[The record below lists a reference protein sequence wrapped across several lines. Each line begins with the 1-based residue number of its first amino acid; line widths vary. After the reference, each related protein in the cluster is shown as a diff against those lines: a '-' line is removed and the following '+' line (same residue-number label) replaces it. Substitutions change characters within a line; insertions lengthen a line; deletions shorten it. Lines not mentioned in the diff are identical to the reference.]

1 MTVKERIFML
11 LGYRMKKRS
20 MPAYDRVIVPAIK
33 GYDRISEEQTPPVS
47 AAKRRLRGALRAA
60 ACIVL
65 AFTLIGVIAS
75 RNAQGPGAANSFT
88 LVAYAASSSA
98 DSVNENGYTLALK
111 SFDSSSGVPMQKN
124 STITLPVIKIYL
136 AKDADGN
143 NYGSNMNDFS
153 IFEGANIVESSKR
166 VEYSSGFQFSGS
178 NIDRI
183 TMTSQKGKFIAY
195 DFSVVNPI
203 HQKYAKMVDKGNGV
217 TVGVID
223 DKLFS
228 DSDRA
233 FLDSHFVTGQTIF
246 VPSTGYTVNW
256 YCAINNNEETVDTI
270 TITIKYTDGS
280 SQDSVVSIS
289 ESENGVITAELQ

>member
-1 MTVKERIFML
+1 ML
-11 LGYRMKKRS
+11 LGYRIKKRS
-20 MPAYDRVIVPAIK
+20 MPAYDKVIVPELKAY
-33 GYDRISEEQTPPVS
+33 GLISEEQAPPPS
-47 AAKRRLRGALRAA
+47 AAKRHIKSVFRAA
-60 ACIVL
+60 ACIAL
-65 AFTLIGVIAS
+65 AFTLIGVVVS
-75 RNAQGPGAANSFT
+75 KNAQGPGATNSFT
-88 LVAYAASSSA
+88 LVAYAASSSGDAA
-98 DSVNENGYTLALK
+98 DENGYTLALK
-111 SFDSSSGVPMQKN
+111 SFDSSSGVTMQKN
-124 STITLPVIKIYL
+124 TKVTLPVIKVYL

-143 NYGSNMNDFS
+143 NYGSNIDDFS
-153 IFEGANIVESSKR
+153 IFEGVNIVESSKHT
-166 VEYSSGFQFSGS
+166 EYSSGFQFSGS
-178 NIDRI
+178 NIDLI

-217 TVGVID
+217 MVGVID

-233 FLDSHFVTGQTIF
+233 FLDSHIKTGQTIF
-246 VPSTGYTVNW
+246 FPAAGYTVNW